1 MSLGIN
7 MNSRYQSSKVLI
19 CSLKKNMASQTQK
32 LSIKHQALFAS
43 TAALQLQVDN
53 LLYLYNLCSG
63 HKEETPLDTK
73 LKADSEADADEVVPS
88 ISSSNNQEDNSR
100 KHLGVW

>member
-1 MSLGIN
+1 

-32 LSIKHQALFAS
+32 LSIQHQALYAS

-53 LLYLYNLCSG
+53 LLYLQFMFRS
-63 HKEETPLDTK
+63 
-73 LKADSEADADEVVPS
+73 
-88 ISSSNNQEDNSR
+88 
-100 KHLGVW
+100 

>member
-1 MSLGIN
+1 

-32 LSIKHQALFAS
+32 LSIQHQALYAS

-73 LKADSEADADEVVPS
+73 LKADDSEADADEVVPS

>member
-32 LSIKHQALFAS
+32 LSIHQALYAS

-53 LLYLYNLCSG
+53 LLYLHNLCSR
-63 HKEETPLDTK
+63 HTEETPLDTK